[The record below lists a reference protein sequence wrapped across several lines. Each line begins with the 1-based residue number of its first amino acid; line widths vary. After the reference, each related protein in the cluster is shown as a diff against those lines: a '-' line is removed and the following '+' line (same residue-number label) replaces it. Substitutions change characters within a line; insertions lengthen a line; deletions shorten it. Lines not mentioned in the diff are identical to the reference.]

1 MSNIKELAELINK
14 FKLDIA
20 NIRMES
26 NEPSYHHVSHN
37 YREEI
42 IVPIIA
48 IENNI
53 TFMINKGDRY
63 IIFHDGVKAKVTEV
77 QEKHIC
83 ELEDDIQK
91 LYGISAWQFMTR
103 WYQTYKGMSS
113 MEFVVIKVR
122 KEGNNE

>member
-1 MSNIKELAELINK
+1 MSNIKALAELINK

-37 YREEI
+37 FREEI

-77 QEKHIC
+77 KEKHIC
-83 ELEDDIQK
+83 ELEEEIK
-91 LYGISAWQFMTR
+91 RLYNCEIWTFVKK
-103 WYQTYKGMSS
+103 WYATYKS
-113 MEFVVIKVR
+113 MDSMTFVCIKVIK
-122 KEGNNE
+122 EG

>member
-1 MSNIKELAELINK
+1 MSNIKALAELINK

-26 NEPSYHHVSHN
+26 NEPTYHHVSHN
-37 YREEI
+37 FRDEI

-63 IIFHDGVKAKVTEV
+63 IIFHDGVKAKVSEV
-77 QEKHIC
+77 QEKHIF
-83 ELEDDIQK
+83 ELEEEIK
-91 LYGISAWQFMTR
+91 RLYNCEVWTFVNK
-103 WYQTYKGMSS
+103 WYATYKIMDS
-113 MEFVVIKVR
+113 MTFVCIKVR
-122 KEGNNE
+122 KEE